1 MTFFLC
7 IKFKLCVAFVV
18 RGALFPISVL
28 DIEVSNMQSKEKNM
42 QLVILKIFSRCCTKQ
57 SLTAFIFQFSFLD
70 FKFIDCPFKR
80 AFNGL
85 KKFSKFSNNLLTNNI
100 K

>member
-28 DIEVSNMQSKEKNM
+28 DIEVSNIQSKEKNM

-57 SLTAFIFQFSFLD
+57 SLTIFIFQFSFLD
-70 FKFIDCPFKR
+70 FEI
-80 AFNGL
+80 
-85 KKFSKFSNNLLTNNI
+85 LLI
-100 K
+100 VPSRELLMD